1 MKTKRFKFV
10 AQSNVIEE
18 SKQIAV
24 TDLLN
29 AEWYVLFTDDGDAIN
44 YKAQSLDL
52 LLEGVK
58 YIAEK
63 DKDFK
68 NQLTDLVIDIH
79 TENKTNKTL

>member
-1 MKTKRFKFV
+1 MMQTKKPFKFV
-10 AQSNVIEE
+10 APLNVIEE
-18 SKQIAV
+18 SKQVAV

-29 AEWYVLFTDDGDAIN
+29 AKWYVLFTDDNEDISF
-44 YKAQSLDL
+44 KAQSLDL

-68 NQLTDLVIDIH
+68 NNLTDLVIDLH
-79 TENKTNKTL
+79 QNK

>member
-1 MKTKRFKFV
+1 MMQTKKPFKFV
-10 AQSNVIEE
+10 APLNVVEE
-18 SKQIAV
+18 SKQEAV

-29 AEWYVLFTDDGDAIN
+29 AKWYVLFTDDNEDISF
-44 YKAQSLDL
+44 KAQSLDL

-68 NQLTDLVIDIH
+68 NNLTDLVIDLH
-79 TENKTNKTL
+79 QNK